1 MLAILLRLVFYF
13 SSLTLVV
20 LILLQM
26 SEHSGLGGAFGA
38 GGSSTVFGRDEQSD
52 PKRTATSV
60 LAAVFMLSG
69 LVLSILL

>member
-1 MLAILLRLVFYF
+1 MLAILLRLVFYL
-13 SSLTLVV
+13 SSFALIII
-20 LILLQM
+20 ILLQM
-26 SEHSGLGGAFGA
+26 SEHSGLGGAFGS
-38 GGSSTVFGRDEQSD
+38 GGSSTVFGREEQSD

>member
-1 MLAILLRLVFYF
+1 MLAVLLRIVYYL
-13 SSLTLVV
+13 SSLAMVV

-38 GGSSTVFGRDEQSD
+38 GGSSTVFGREEQSD

-69 LVLSILL
+69 LILSILL